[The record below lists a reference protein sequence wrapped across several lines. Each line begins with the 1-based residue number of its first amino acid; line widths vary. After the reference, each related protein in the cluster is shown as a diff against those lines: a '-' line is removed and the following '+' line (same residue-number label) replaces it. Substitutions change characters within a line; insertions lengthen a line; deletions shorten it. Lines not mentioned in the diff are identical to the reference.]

1 MDDTPDHPKESFS
14 PEIAHYYP
22 LSKKKKRISKKS
34 QKQTYYRP
42 KKSKKFS
49 IIRRDMRE
57 KKGESNH
64 ASSSSTLT
72 TFWANN
78 SFVFG
83 RYLLFFVKKSK
94 QHLPDKKVRSE
105 RKSTFFFGGVGWLTH
120 GERRISPKLLYKLKF
135 ARTLVGL
142 HHCGLEKLFDF
153 VLKTQ
158 KHWVLLYKCQNAL
171 DFAIKCVK
179 KSWFCFR

>member
-1 MDDTPDHPKESFS
+1 M
-14 PEIAHYYP
+14 IWG
-22 LSKKKKRISKKS
+22 KKKVNQITPHHRVLW
-34 QKQTYYRP
+34 RLFGP
-42 KKSKKFS
+42 
-49 IIRRDMRE
+49 IIRLFLGDICYFSS
-57 KKGESNH
+57 KSPSN
-64 ASSSSTLT
+64 TYPIKRCDLRG
-72 TFWANN
+72 N
-78 SFVFG
+78 
-83 RYLLFFVKKSK
+83 R
-94 QHLPDKKVRSE
+94 
-105 RKSTFFFGGVGWLTH
+105 FFFLGGVGWLTH

-179 KSWFCFR
+179 KILILF

>member
-1 MDDTPDHPKESFS
+1 MIWE
-14 PEIAHYYP
+14 
-22 LSKKKKRISKKS
+22 KKS
-34 QKQTYYRP
+34 
-42 KKSKKFS
+42 
-49 IIRRDMRE
+49 
-57 KKGESNH
+57 ESNH
-64 ASSSSTLT
+64 ASLSSTLT

-78 SFVFG
+78 SFVFEG
-83 RYLLFFVKKSK
+83 YLIFFVKKSNNTYSIIRCD
-94 QHLPDKKVRSE
+94 LRGNRLS
-105 RKSTFFFGGVGWLTH
+105 GGVKLTH